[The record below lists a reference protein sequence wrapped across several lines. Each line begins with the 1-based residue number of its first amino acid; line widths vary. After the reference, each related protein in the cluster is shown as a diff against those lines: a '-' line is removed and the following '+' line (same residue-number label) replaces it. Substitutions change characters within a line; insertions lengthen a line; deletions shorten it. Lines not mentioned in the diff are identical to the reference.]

1 MTPEQAI
8 ERLDWHTQPE
18 PDAFLGMLR
27 PYSGTL
33 RLEVLGDLEEAVRGA
48 LPALSQP
55 VLSRRLVSS
64 LWAIVHYGRMWA
76 LEPDGMLRRNNLI
89 SDHDLGT
96 LERFL
101 TGLSFG
107 LALILGDAVDEGIRE
122 LGEYRA
128 RR

>member
-33 RLEVLGDLEEAVRGA
+33 RLEVLDDVEQAVRA
-48 LPALSQP
+48 AVPALLEP
-55 VLSRRLVSS
+55 MLSRRFVSA

-76 LEPDGMLRRNNLI
+76 LDSDGMLRRNNLI
-89 SDHDLGT
+89 NNGDLQT
-96 LERFL
+96 LERFVS
-101 TGLSFG
+101 GLSFG
-107 LALILGDAVDEGIRE
+107 LALILDDAVDAGLRE
-122 LGEYRA
+122 LGEYRIT
-128 RR
+128 R